1 MMGIFRAVL
10 LRNSSNQVFDYST
23 LALSEESKLVYMP
36 PLMSLNVTEI
46 RGIMFVYTYAKE
58 QMP

>member
-1 MMGIFRAVL
+1 MGIFRAVL

-36 PLMSLNVTEI
+36 PLTSLNVTEI

>member
-36 PLMSLNVTEI
+36 PLTSLNVTEI